1 MDQVI
6 YRVAVIGLGAVGTR
20 MISNMHAHDRFQP
33 VVGFDISAGACSAL
47 LAEESDIEVTNN
59 FEGLLARN
67 DIDVLYIST
76 PPKSHA
82 KYAVSYTHLTLPTI
96 YSV

>member
-1 MDQVI
+1 MDQII

-33 VVGFDISAGACSAL
+33 VVGFDTSADACSAL
-47 LAEESDIEVTNN
+47 LAQESDIEVTNN
-59 FEGLLARN
+59 FGELLDRN
-67 DIDVLYIST
+67 DIDVLYVST

-82 KYAVSYTHLTLPTI
+82 EYVRHGLIKG
-96 YSV
+96 